1 MKKVERQ
8 PCINPNMG
16 ICMYKK
22 KKKEPTNLEIRKHKS
37 VRPDSLGL
45 DFKEWEMMRPDW
57 SEARVSSVRCWGG
70 GSSNELSKGL
80 SPVFKKS
87 PASQPEGSFSVAST
101 TNMAKLQSLLL
112 KIA

>member
-16 ICMYKK
+16 ICMCKK
-22 KKKEPTNLEIRKHKS
+22 KKRAHQSGDKETQS

-45 DFKEWEMMRPDW
+45 DFKDWEMMRSDW
-57 SEARVSSVRCWGG
+57 SEVRVASVRCWGG
-70 GSSNELSKGL
+70 GSSNELSKEL
-80 SPVFKKS
+80 SSVFKKS
-87 PASQPEGSFSVAST
+87 SASQPEGSFSVASR